1 MYRIIGEKGILEL
14 ASEHIK
20 DLWRFVF
27 VDFSILNVAEKLPLL
42 KQLKESNDDNLQ
54 FVPLIEKALVSQ
66 QMLEISKIYTRIS
79 LKNIDRI
86 VPFSLELVFSVLLL
100 AETNGTI
107 HFKYDEEKKLIEF
120 KQKSEEKT
128 AYSELNRVAKEIALI
143 AEKLNTG
150 ETTYILKKV
159 TDLLSNG
166 KGLYEI
172 RKNKIA
178 DFLENLK
185 KPKKEAR

>member
-1 MYRIIGEKGILEL
+1 
-14 ASEHIK
+14 
-20 DLWRFVF
+20 
-27 VDFSILNVAEKLPLL
+27 
-42 KQLKESNDDNLQ
+42 
-54 FVPLIEKALVSQ
+54 
-66 QMLEISKIYTRIS
+66 ML
-79 LKNIDRI
+79 
-86 VPFSLELVFSVLLL
+86 SVLLL

-107 HFKYDEEKKLIEF
+107 HFKYDEGKKLIEF

-128 AYSELNRVAKEIALI
+128 AYSELNRVSKEIALI

-150 ETTYILKKV
+150 ETTFILKKV
-159 TDLLSNG
+159 EDLLSNG

-178 DFLENLK
+178 EFLENLK